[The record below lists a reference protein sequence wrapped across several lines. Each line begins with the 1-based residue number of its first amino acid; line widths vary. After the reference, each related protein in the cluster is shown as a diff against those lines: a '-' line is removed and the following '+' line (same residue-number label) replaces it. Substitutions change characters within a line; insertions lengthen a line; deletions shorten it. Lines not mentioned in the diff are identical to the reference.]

1 MYAHHE
7 RGTPF
12 GSFVDKVDLVHADG
26 GHADEIFQWG
36 LVQTRPI
43 ADHEHRLALTG
54 ILQRCD
60 MAPFRRTGIKPV
72 VNAVTQRLG
81 ELDQGLGKFGE
92 HCFSYSAAAV
102 AAGESNWRNCASSR
116 SMMVVRDRSEEHTSE
131 TQSLIR

>member
-1 MYAHHE
+1 MIRLPPVSTRTDTLFPYTTLF
-7 RGTPF
+7 RSG
-12 GSFVDKVDLVHADG
+12 HADG

-102 AAGESNWRNCASSR
+102 AAGGSNWRHWPSSR
-116 SMMVVRDRSEEHTSE
+116 SMMVGRAPISRPRGAAE
-131 TQSLIR
+131 T

>member
-1 MYAHHE
+1 MIRLPPVSTRTDTLFPYTTLF
-7 RGTPF
+7 RSG
-12 GSFVDKVDLVHADG
+12 HADG

-60 MAPFRRTGIKPV
+60 MAPFRRSGIKPV

-81 ELDQGLGKFGE
+81 ELDLGLGKFGE
-92 HCFSYSAAAV
+92 HCRSAARRVGKAWV
-102 AAGESNWRNCASSR
+102 RRGISSGW
-116 SMMVVRDRSEEHTSE
+116 SSCGKIK
-131 TQSLIR
+131 QKK